1 MFSENLP
8 DPTRQALEKMLES
21 NPEYVAKYGNPFD
34 ETDPRNWSP
43 SDRKA
48 KGVSLEDRL
57 ALLEL
62 DVEGQTIVLNKLTE
76 YMMAEQSRQLKEEML
91 KDPEGFLRKLLNGGD
106 LPRAEWGP
114 GDDKDGARYA
124 GSTEGVKPDQLVP
137 TPDGMIRADQIPG
150 YRNDPAWR
158 PSPDW
163 VDANCT
169 CPTHVAQREAASHKQ
184 ISDDDGFPTGF
195 YL

>member
-1 MFSENLP
+1 MINEDLP
-8 DPTRQALEKMLES
+8 EVAKKALQEMLEA
-21 NPEYVAKYGNPFD
+21 NPEYVEKFGNPFD

-43 SDRKA
+43 SERRA
-48 KGVSLEDRL
+48 KGLSSEARLE
-57 ALLEL
+57 LLEL
-62 DVEGQTIVLNKLTE
+62 DVEGQSFVLNRLTHF
-76 YMMAEQSRQLKEEML
+76 MVEQQTKQMKEEML
-91 KDPEGFLRKLLNGGD
+91 SDPEGFLRKMLKGGV
-106 LPRAEWGP
+106 PPQGEWGP
-114 GDDKDGARYA
+114 GNNKDGERYA

-184 ISDDDGFPTGF
+184 IGDDDGFPTGF